1 MDRFSSALQVVGSR
15 GKQYDRRLQ
24 KDKVNMKP
32 LRKVTQKGIG
42 DQVIKT
48 LAYRLKQR
56 LLKNK
61 SLRPELYT

>member
-32 LRKVTQKGIG
+32 LRQVTQKGTG
-42 DQVIKT
+42 DQVINHNIQDNFSV
-48 LAYRLKQR
+48 YG
-56 LLKNK
+56 
-61 SLRPELYT
+61 